1 MQSPGAALLSRGF
14 CCGKNGKETEWNRK
28 TAWEAWRE
36 QTADAPSL
44 YPHGIAAL
52 LAAEGVSMMGI
63 AMAKTIFHVTS
74 LAEEIPSGILSDVWS
89 RKKTLLIS
97 RLFFV
102 LAALAMMAAGTKM
115 PLIFLS
121 MAFTALGYNFASG
134 TRETLACDS
143 LRLNDREQDFSRL
156 LSADTIVYRVGQSAA
171 TLLAGAALFLGSF
184 RAVGA
189 DAAVGTA
196 AVLCALF
203 LRDIPADAGRLK
215 DPVLARIFAV
225 VRKSLHFLFQEHR
238 AVGIMLG
245 GGAVC
250 ALGVLSQY
258 FLQARLLHVG
268 VPETVLGPL
277 LFVCVLGGALVFLK
291 MPALM
296 CLGAFLANFCSNG
309 NA

>member
-63 AMAKTIFHVTS
+63 AVAKTIFHVTS

-115 PLIFLS
+115 PLIFPS

-156 LSADTIVYRVGQSAA
+156 LSADTIVYRAGQSAA

-184 RAVGA
+184 RA
-189 DAAVGTA
+189 
-196 AVLCALF
+196 LF

-215 DPVLARIFAV
+215 DPVLASILAV
-225 VRKSLHFLFQEHR
+225 VRKSLHFLFQEASCWE
-238 AVGIMLG
+238 AVRS
-245 GGAVC
+245 VRS
-250 ALGVLSQY
+250 VSS
-258 FLQARLLHVG
+258 
-268 VPETVLGPL
+268 PST
-277 LFVCVLGGALVFLK
+277 
-291 MPALM
+291 
-296 CLGAFLANFCSNG
+296 FCRQG
-309 NA
+309 FCM

>member
-36 QTADAPSL
+36 QTADAPS
-44 YPHGIAAL
+44 YPHGRGGIASF
-52 LAAEGVSMMGI
+52 AAEDVSMMGI
-63 AMAKTIFHVTS
+63 AMEKTIFHVTR
-74 LAEEIPSGILSDVWS
+74 LAAEIPSGILSDVWS
-89 RKKTLLIS
+89 RKKTLLTS

-102 LAALAMMAAGTKM
+102 LAALAMMAAGTRM

-121 MAFTALGYNFASG
+121 MAFTALGYNFTSG
-134 TRETLACDS
+134 TREILACDS
-143 LRLNDREQDFSRL
+143 LRLNDGEQDFSRL

-184 RAVGA
+184 R
-189 DAAVGTA
+189 
-196 AVLCALF
+196 ALF

>member
-1 MQSPGAALLSRGF
+1 MQSPGTASLSRGF

-143 LRLNDREQDFSRL
+143 LRLNDRELDFSRL

-171 TLLAGAALFLGSF
+171 PPLAGAALFLGSF
-184 RAVGA
+184 R
-189 DAAVGTA
+189 
-196 AVLCALF
+196 ALF

-215 DPVLARIFAV
+215 NPVLARILAV

>member
-44 YPHGIAAL
+44 YPGGIASFAAL

-63 AMAKTIFHVTS
+63 AMEKTIFHVTS
-74 LAEEIPSGILSDVWS
+74 LAAEIPSGILSDVWS
-89 RKKTLLIS
+89 RKKTLFIS

-102 LAALAMMAAGTKM
+102 LAALAMMAAGTRM

-184 RAVGA
+184 RA
-189 DAAVGTA
+189 
-196 AVLCALF
+196 LF

-215 DPVLARIFAV
+215 DPVLARILAV

-277 LFVCVLGGALVFLK
+277 LFVCVLGEALAFLK
-291 MPALM
+291 VPALM
-296 CLGAFLANFCSNG
+296 CLGAFFANFCSNG

>member
-1 MQSPGAALLSRGF
+1 
-14 CCGKNGKETEWNRK
+14 
-28 TAWEAWRE
+28 
-36 QTADAPSL
+36 
-44 YPHGIAAL
+44 
-52 LAAEGVSMMGI
+52 MMGI
-63 AMAKTIFHVTS
+63 AMEKTIFHVTR
-74 LAEEIPSGILSDVWS
+74 LAAEIPSGILSDVWS
-89 RKKTLLIS
+89 RKKTLLTS

-102 LAALAMMAAGTKM
+102 LAALAMMAAGTRM

-184 RAVGA
+184 R
-189 DAAVGTA
+189 
-196 AVLCALF
+196 ALF

>member
-102 LAALAMMAAGTKM
+102 LAALAMMAAGTRM

-143 LRLNDREQDFSRL
+143 LRLNDRELDFSRL

-171 TLLAGAALFLGSF
+171 PPLAGAALFLGSF
-184 RAVGA
+184 R
-189 DAAVGTA
+189 
-196 AVLCALF
+196 ALF

-215 DPVLARIFAV
+215 NPVLARILAV
-225 VRKSLHFLFQEHR
+225 VRKILHFLFQEHR

>member
-44 YPHGIAAL
+44 YPGGIASFAAL

-63 AMAKTIFHVTS
+63 AMEKTIFHVTS
-74 LAEEIPSGILSDVWS
+74 LAAEIPSGILSDVWS

-102 LAALAMMAAGTKM
+102 LAALAMMAAGTRM

-156 LSADTIVYRVGQSAA
+156 LSADTIVCRVGQSAA
-171 TLLAGAALFLGSF
+171 TLL
-184 RAVGA
+184 
-189 DAAVGTA
+189 
-196 AVLCALF
+196 
-203 LRDIPADAGRLK
+203 
-215 DPVLARIFAV
+215 AV

-277 LFVCVLGGALVFLK
+277 LFVCVLGEALAFLK
-291 MPALM
+291 VPALM

>member
-1 MQSPGAALLSRGF
+1 MQSSGAALLSRGF

-36 QTADAPSL
+36 QTADAPS
-44 YPHGIAAL
+44 YPHGRGGIASF
-52 LAAEGVSMMGI
+52 AAEDVSMMGI
-63 AMAKTIFHVTS
+63 AMEKTIFHVTR
-74 LAEEIPSGILSDVWS
+74 LAAEIPSGILSDVWS
-89 RKKTLLIS
+89 RKKTLLTS

-102 LAALAMMAAGTKM
+102 LAALAMMAAGTRM

-121 MAFTALGYNFASG
+121 MAFTALGYNFTSG
-134 TRETLACDS
+134 TREILACDS
-143 LRLNDREQDFSRL
+143 LRLNDGEQDFSRL

-184 RAVGA
+184 R
-189 DAAVGTA
+189 
-196 AVLCALF
+196 ALF